1 MNALN
6 QTSLFM
12 LGPIWMLGLWVVIVM
27 LVLAVRRNHRL
38 TFALTLI
45 GLACTFAINI
55 LIRSGAPLRITSL
68 LLIDRFALFYNGL
81 IILTTFAVALLAFS
95 YLARHDERP
104 EEFYLL
110 LMMAALG
117 CLALNSAT
125 HFASFFIG
133 LEILSVSLY
142 AMIAYLRERERSVE
156 AGLKYLV
163 LAGASSAFLLFGMAL
178 IYAEVG
184 TMQFAELARAVREGQ
199 ERWVLAGV
207 GMMVIGIGFKLA
219 VVPFHM
225 WTPDVYEGAPAPVTA
240 FVATASKGAV
250 FALVLRFFGLFDVHR
265 YPSLIFLFGLIS
277 VASMFGGNLLA
288 LMQDNVKRI
297 LAYSSISNLGYML
310 VAFLAG
316 RDLAVQAVTIYLV
329 AYILTILTAFGV
341 ITVISSAGRDRDHL
355 EEYRGLFW
363 RRPVV
368 SLIFAAAL
376 LSLAGIPITAGFVGK
391 FYVLMA
397 GVNQAM
403 WSLVILLILS
413 SVIGLF
419 YYLRVIVVMV
429 DKAGEPREAHH
440 APAAVAW
447 SVSGGV
453 ALAALLALVILWGVY
468 PGPLINWIRYATE
481 GLPF

>member
-1 MNALN
+1 MNTLN

-12 LGPIWMLGLWVVIVM
+12 LGPLWMLGLWVVIVM
-27 LVLAVRRNHRL
+27 LVLAFKRSHRL

-45 GLACTFAINI
+45 GLACTFAINV
-55 LIRSGAPLRITSL
+55 LIRSGAPLQITGL
-68 LLIDRFALFYNGL
+68 LLMDRFALFYNGL
-81 IILTTFAVALLAFS
+81 IVLTTVAVALLAFG
-95 YLARHDERP
+95 YLERQNERP

-117 CLALNSAT
+117 CLVLNSAT

-142 AMIAYLRERERSVE
+142 AMIAYLRERERAVE

-163 LAGASSAFLLFGMAL
+163 LAGVSSAFLLFGMAL
-178 IYAEVG
+178 VYAETG
-184 TMQFAELARAVREGQ
+184 TMQFAELARAVRAGQ
-199 ERWVLAGV
+199 ERWVLAGI

-250 FALVLRFFGLFDVHR
+250 FALVLRFFGLFDIHR

-316 RDLAVQAVTIYLV
+316 RNLAVQAVTIYLV

-341 ITVISSAGRDRDHL
+341 ITVISGAGRDRDHL
-355 EEYRGLFW
+355 DEYRGLFW
-363 RRPVV
+363 RRPAITLV
-368 SLIFAAAL
+368 FAASL

-391 FYVLMA
+391 FYVLLA

-403 WSLVILLILS
+403 WSLVILLIVS

-429 DKAGEPREAHH
+429 DKAKETHEAHH
-440 APAAVAW
+440 APAAW
-447 SVSGGV
+447 SVSGSV
-453 ALAALLALVILWGVY
+453 ALVALLALVILWGVY
-468 PGPLINWIRYATE
+468 PAPLINWIRYATE